1 MGHDTGQRMDSDVKC
16 TNTVVLAGQVLTLV
30 KCLVRSMLARA
41 TYAIGGRQRLL
52 KQLPAASWK
61 RGNTAF
67 ILASGASI
75 NSLDTSHWDRIS
87 EGTKIGF
94 NFWVKHDV
102 VPDLYVFEN
111 LHSSL
116 LSLLVSRR
124 VDYSSVPIVLKHQ
137 LGLYQIF
144 GRRRALSS
152 SLASLKASGLNVY
165 LSTDYPIRGR
175 SVRELRQAT
184 RALFRLRVM
193 SPRRDTLQ
201 WLPVRSASLV
211 YLCALAARSGFKK
224 IVLCGVDLAGP
235 YFFDEHEG
243 QLEANLT
250 RNLVH
255 PTNDPSTR
263 SVTVSQALDVL
274 NGEFLMPSGI
284 LLYVASP
291 ESPLADFLPVFEW

>member
-165 LSTDYPIRGR
+165 LSGSSPRWWVSRSRMLGEDTYGLDARGVYPPSDRGR
-175 SVRELRQAT
+175 T
-184 RALFRLRVM
+184 RVPTYPCPGVERA
-193 SPRRDTLQ
+193 
-201 WLPVRSASLV
+201 
-211 YLCALAARSGFKK
+211 AARP
-224 IVLCGVDLAGP
+224 A
-235 YFFDEHEG
+235 
-243 QLEANLT
+243 
-250 RNLVH
+250 RVH
-255 PTNDPSTR
+255 PDRRPHR
-263 SVTVSQALDVL
+263 R
-274 NGEFLMPSGI
+274 
-284 LLYVASP
+284 
-291 ESPLADFLPVFEW
+291 